1 MLNYCLS
8 LDLLLIGQIKY
19 TRSILIEGKGMADKK
34 EFHIEINEEI
44 PAGLKAVSILSER
57 TDLSQQHIK
66 AAMKKGALWIEDDKG
81 IRRLRR
87 ADTIPP
93 MGSVLHFYYSPNV
106 LEEIPPAPHLIAD
119 IREYSIWFKPP
130 EMLSQGSKWGDHC
143 TINRWIETNMPFDHH
158 PQRNCFVVHRLDR
171 AARGLMMIAHKKN
184 VAAKLSGLF
193 ESREIDKRYHVVVEG
208 EFPEGEQEIKTQ
220 IEGKFAH
227 SIARSIEY
235 SEKKNRSLVEVQI
248 KTGRKHQIRIHM
260 SGMGFPVVG
269 DLLHGNINDKDST
282 QEELQLCAFSLKY
295 TCPVRK
301 EQQKFEL
308 PDKFCLQL

>member
-1 MLNYCLS
+1 M
-8 LDLLLIGQIKY
+8 
-19 TRSILIEGKGMADKK
+19 EGCPPVSYSMRDKK
-34 EFHIEINEEI
+34 EFHITINEEI

-57 TDLSQQHIK
+57 TDLSQQRIK

-87 ADTIPP
+87 ADTVPP
-93 MGSVLHFYYSPNV
+93 RDSTIHFYYAPDV
-106 LEEIPPAPHLIAD
+106 LDTIPPTPTLISD
-119 IREYSIWFKPP
+119 KKEYSIWFKPP
-130 EMLSQGSKWGDHC
+130 DMLSQGSKWGDHC

-158 PQRNCFVVHRLDR
+158 PQRNCFVVHRLDK

-193 ESREIDKRYHVVVEG
+193 EGRKIDKRYHVVIEG
-208 EFPEGEQEIKTQ
+208 AFPTGEQEIKTE

-260 SGMGFPVVG
+260 SGMGLPVVG
-269 DLLHGNINDKDST
+269 DRLHGIASAQGNLK
-282 QEELQLCAFSLKY
+282 EALQLCAYSLDY
-295 TCPVRK
+295 VCPVSNQAEK
-301 EQQKFEL
+301 ITL
-308 PDKFCLQL
+308 PQEFCLKI

>member
-1 MLNYCLS
+1 M
-8 LDLLLIGQIKY
+8 
-19 TRSILIEGKGMADKK
+19 RDKK
-34 EFHIEINEEI
+34 EFHITINEEI

-57 TDLSQQHIK
+57 TDLSQQRIK
-66 AAMKKGALWIEDDKG
+66 AAMKKGAIWIEDDKG

-87 ADTIPP
+87 ADTVPP
-93 MGSVLHFYYSPNV
+93 HDSTIHFYYAPDV
-106 LEEIPPAPHLIAD
+106 LDTIPPTPTLISD
-119 IREYSIWFKPP
+119 KKEYSIWFKPP

-158 PQRNCFVVHRLDR
+158 PQRNCFVVHRLDK

-193 ESREIDKRYHVVVEG
+193 EGREIDKRYQVVIEG
-208 EFPEGEQEIKTQ
+208 AFPTGEQEIKTE

-248 KTGRKHQIRIHM
+248 KTGRKHQIRIHL

-269 DLLHGNINDKDST
+269 DRLHGIAST
-282 QEELQLCAFSLKY
+282 QENLKEALQLCAYSLDY
-295 TCPVRK
+295 VCPVSNQAEK
-301 EQQKFEL
+301 VTL
-308 PDKFCLQL
+308 PREFCLKI

>member
-1 MLNYCLS
+1 M
-8 LDLLLIGQIKY
+8 
-19 TRSILIEGKGMADKK
+19 RDKK
-34 EFHIEINEEI
+34 EFHITINEEI
-44 PAGLKAVSILSER
+44 PADLKAVSILSER
-57 TDLSQQHIK
+57 TDLSQQRIK

-87 ADTIPP
+87 ADTVPP
-93 MGSVLHFYYSPNV
+93 RDSTIHFYYAPDV
-106 LEEIPPAPHLIAD
+106 LDTIPPTPVLISD
-119 IREYSIWFKPP
+119 KKEYSIWFKPP

-158 PQRNCFVVHRLDR
+158 PQRNCFVVHRLDK

-193 ESREIDKRYHVVVEG
+193 EGRKIDKRYHVVIEG
-208 EFPEGEQEIKTQ
+208 AFPEGEQDIKTE

-235 SEKKNRSLVEVQI
+235 SKKKNRSLVEVQI

-260 SGMGFPVVG
+260 SGMGFPVAG
-269 DLLHGNINDKDST
+269 DRLHGTASEQDKP
-282 QEELQLCAFSLKY
+282 QEVLQLCAYSLVY
-295 TCPVRK
+295 VCPVSNQV
-301 EQQKFEL
+301 EKFAL
-308 PDKFCLQL
+308 PQEFCLKI